1 MRKIFFA
8 IILTTVLFF
17 APFVRAQDFSDAAAQ
32 TENADNFKAKIIK
45 IEQEAEKN
53 REDGSKFKQ
62 QNLQF
67 TITSGNREGE
77 IATYY
82 GISEI
87 EVGDANIYKVGDKV
101 YIDAFKDETGQE
113 TFYIV
118 DYIRN
123 DALYLLGAI
132 FILSVIIIGRWKG
145 IKALLSLVASFFVI
159 IKFILPQILAG
170 HDPFIISLIGGLMIM
185 FFIIYFTEGFN
196 RKSHIAIFSVLVSLI
211 ITLILSILFTDLA
224 RLTGLTQ
231 EESIFLIGIGQKEI
245 NFRGLL
251 LAGMIIGA
259 IGVLD
264 DIILGQIEAVD
275 SIKQANPKL
284 PPKKVFKLAYKVGN
298 THLGAIINTLFLTY
312 AGAALPLLLLF
323 SINQANGLSLSRALN
338 AEVISTE
345 IIRTLVGSIG
355 VMASMPIATFLASIN
370 MNFKLNWKKGFN
382 IKGAT
387 THEKK

>member
-1 MRKIFFA
+1 MRKLFFA
-8 IILTTVLFF
+8 IILSLVIFL
-17 APFVRAQDFSDAAAQ
+17 APIAQAQNFSDAAAP
-32 TENADNFKAKIIK
+32 TENTDHFKAQIIK
-45 IEQEAEKN
+45 IEQEAEKT

-62 QNLQF
+62 QNLLF
-67 TITSGNREGE
+67 KIISGARKGE
-77 IATYY
+77 EATYY

-87 EVGDANIYKVGDKV
+87 EVGDANIYKIKDKV
-101 YIDAFKDETGQE
+101 YVDAFIDETGQK

-118 DYIRN
+118 DYIRSE
-123 DALYLLGAI
+123 AIYLLTAI
-132 FILSVIIIGRWKG
+132 FVIFVIIIGRSKG
-145 IKALLSLVASFFVI
+145 IKALISLVASFVVI

-170 HDPFIISLIGGLMIM
+170 HDPFLISLAGGLMIM
-185 FFIIYFTEGFN
+185 FFIIYLTEGFN
-196 RKSHIAIFSVLVSLI
+196 RKSHIAIFSVLISLI
-211 ITLILSILFTDLA
+211 ITLILSLLFTDLA

-275 SIKQANPKL
+275 SIRQANPKL
-284 PPKKVFKLAYKVGN
+284 PPKKIFQLAYKVGN
-298 THLGAIINTLFLTY
+298 THLGAITNTLFLTY

-323 SINQANGLSLSRALN
+323 SINYANGLSLDRALN

-345 IIRTLVGSIG
+345 IIRTLVGAIG

-370 MNFKLNWKKGFN
+370 MNFKLNWKKGL
-382 IKGAT
+382 T
-387 THEKK
+387 TYEKK